1 MNFFDA
7 INIHVAW
14 KVRLQKYLLGVSG
27 ADYDVHTVAQDNR
40 CELGRWLYDNL
51 ALWQDQPL
59 YWRLIE
65 EHTAFHR
72 HAGEV
77 VHLHDSG
84 RSAEAERVLHHEY
97 AAASHVLVQTLREL
111 SRIADGRAT

>member
-14 KVRLQKYLLGVSG
+14 KVHLQKYLLGVAV
-27 ADYDVHTVAQDNR
+27 ADVDLHTVAQDNR

-51 ALWQDQPL
+51 AQWQDQPL
-59 YWRLIE
+59 YWTLIE
-65 EHTAFHR
+65 QHTAFHR

-77 VHLHDSG
+77 VHLHDAG
-84 RSAEAERVLHHEY
+84 RSAEAERMLHQEY
-97 AAASHVLVQTLREL
+97 AAASHALVQTLREL
-111 SRIADGRAT
+111 SRLVDDRRT